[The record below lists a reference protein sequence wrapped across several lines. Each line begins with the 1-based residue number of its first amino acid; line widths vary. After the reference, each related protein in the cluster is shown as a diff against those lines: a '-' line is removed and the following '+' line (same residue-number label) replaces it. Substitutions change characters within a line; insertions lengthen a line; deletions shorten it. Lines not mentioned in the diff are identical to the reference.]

1 MATHQENFQQQ
12 PHDEASREIVLT
24 AYLLSVNDILV
35 TKLIHA
41 NAEDVCVS
49 TEWEREKL
57 EIVGVSAKILP
68 LSVITICHDSAL
80 LSQQHWAAY

>member
-49 TEWEREKL
+49 TE
-57 EIVGVSAKILP
+57 
-68 LSVITICHDSAL
+68 
-80 LSQQHWAAY
+80 